1 MVSNITSNIK
11 CFPYQGSPHLISS
24 CALHWIDASVNIRLG
39 GSDHNVIEAFFSSSQ
54 SMFDFNLSIII
65 VYWKFSSWIP
75 RVSCYFLLQKLP
87 NMKLLLAS
95 GLFQTGTN
103 VKSMETAPGTG
114 GSYHL
119 KIYIFYISLKY
130 VQEAL

>member
-1 MVSNITSNIK
+1 
-11 CFPYQGSPHLISS
+11 
-24 CALHWIDASVNIRLG
+24 
-39 GSDHNVIEAFFSSSQ
+39 
-54 SMFDFNLSIII
+54 
-65 VYWKFSSWIP
+65 
-75 RVSCYFLLQKLP
+75 
-87 NMKLLLAS
+87 MKLLLAS

-130 VQEAL
+130 KRLFKSFELNKKLK